1 MSSTRIGFIINIFR
15 VVGLTLAVG
24 VSTVSSGQTADK
36 NSVGVTGKSAPA
48 GTMMA
53 PVTPGK
59 KPKGSANEV
68 DGVKIGSMAMSA
80 SDCSAKGGTIK
91 NGPAVLC
98 KSEQYC
104 SIKNGAGDI
113 VAAECIDAKK

>member
-1 MSSTRIGFIINIFR
+1 MSSTKIGFIINIAM

-24 VSTVSSGQTADK
+24 VSTASSGESADR
-36 NSVGVTGKSAPA
+36 NSVGATGKSAPA
-48 GTMMA
+48 GTMIA

-59 KPKGSANEV
+59 KPKGSVNEV

-91 NGPAVLC
+91 DGPAVLC
-98 KSEQYC
+98 KSGQYC

-113 VAAECIDAKK
+113 VAAECIDVKK